1 MYIQTLVPH
10 YGAGCQIM
18 ASRGMVEKLCLN
30 VRYKLLC
37 CDEPIK
43 KTCKTID
50 CPVCAGRVCL
60 VAKEEK
66 LSFKYTI
73 PYFLTGAA
81 MLFGTGASMRSSE
94 KALPDVSLTYPQNN
108 LLESRVDSID
118 LIDSLN
124 ADYSVVSMDALL
136 KTPIRAIAQRYD
148 VVYTRADGNQFK
160 RSGGTRAW
168 RNNNPGCLRY
178 SQFAVTQGAIGK
190 AGGFAVFPD
199 EKTGR
204 AAIGALLRSDKYCNL
219 SISQAIYKYAPP
231 HENDTQRYKSRLQ
244 KMTGL
249 AISTKIR
256 DLSDEQLSRVVQA
269 ICVIEGWRIG
279 TEVAIA
285 PVKATE
291 KMDTAK
297 IYAMA
302 QQVKLNQLRQNAR

>member
-1 MYIQTLVPH
+1 M
-10 YGAGCQIM
+10 
-18 ASRGMVEKLCLN
+18 
-30 VRYKLLC
+30 
-37 CDEPIK
+37 
-43 KTCKTID
+43 
-50 CPVCAGRVCL
+50 
-60 VAKEEK
+60 
-66 LSFKYTI
+66 SFKYTI
-73 PYFLTGAA
+73 PYFLTSAA
-81 MLFGTGASMRSSE
+81 MLFGANSSMSSNEKTVSDTTATHIQKIVPNMRSGSVVLTDTTNNDYSMASME
-94 KALPDVSLTYPQNN
+94 
-108 LLESRVDSID
+108 
-118 LIDSLN
+118 
-124 ADYSVVSMDALL
+124 MLL
-136 KTPIRAIAQRYD
+136 KMPIQATAQRYD
-148 VVYTRADGNQFK
+148 VVYTRADGNKFK

-178 SQFAVTQGAIGK
+178 SQFAMDQGAIGK

-269 ICVIEGWRIG
+269 ICVIEGWRTG

-285 PVKATE
+285 PVKTTE
-291 KMDTAK
+291 KMDSAK

-302 QQVKLNQLRQNAR
+302 QQVKLNKLRQNAR